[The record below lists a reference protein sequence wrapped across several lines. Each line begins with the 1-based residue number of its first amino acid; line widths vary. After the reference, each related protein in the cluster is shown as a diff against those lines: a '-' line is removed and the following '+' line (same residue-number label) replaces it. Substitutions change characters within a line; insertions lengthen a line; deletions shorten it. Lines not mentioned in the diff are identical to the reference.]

1 MQIPQ
6 NQNLWHMLIAQAR
19 AKFAKY
25 PSPAASHWVHEHY
38 LKSGGKFLE
47 RTAAD
52 RQKEQ
57 MAARLR
63 GEHKKKK
70 KGGKDTK

>member
-1 MQIPQ
+1 
-6 NQNLWHMLIAQAR
+6 MLVAQAR

-38 LKSGGKFLE
+38 LKSGGRFTE
-47 RTAAD
+47 RTEAD

-57 MAARLR
+57 MAAKLR
-63 GEHKKKK
+63 GEHKRSKT
-70 KGGKDTK
+70 KGGKEKK